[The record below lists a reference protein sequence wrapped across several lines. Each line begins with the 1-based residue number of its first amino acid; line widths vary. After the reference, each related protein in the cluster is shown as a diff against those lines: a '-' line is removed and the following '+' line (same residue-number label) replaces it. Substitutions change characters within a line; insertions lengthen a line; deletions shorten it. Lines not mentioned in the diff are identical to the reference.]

1 MDAFILFLKG
11 IFMGVANIIP
21 GVSGGTLAISLNIF
35 DSLIWSIN
43 NLFKDFKK
51 SMNFLLPVFLGIG
64 FGILAFSSLI
74 EYGLENYSF
83 STSMLFVG
91 LIVGSIPLIY
101 KKATEKGSTTTD
113 YVLAVVVFLALSIF
127 SIQSFRSNSASTSML
142 VPSTSTFVSV
152 LRFFFIG
159 VIASSAM
166 VVPGISGSFI
176 FMVLGVYN
184 QIISSISNLLE
195 YLKDLSNVSILFDS
209 LYVLV
214 PTGLGVVVGIF
225 LISKIVGVL
234 LEKAQT
240 KLYFVVLGLI
250 FGSVFAM
257 FCNPATYISGFNTFG
272 IILGAIFFGI
282 GVIISRKLGGK

>member
-1 MDAFILFLKG
+1 MDTFILFLKG

-51 SMNFLLPVFLGIG
+51 SMSFLLPVFLGIG
-64 FGILAFSSLI
+64 FGILVFSSLI

-101 KKATEKGSTTTD
+101 KKAIEKGSTNTD
-113 YVLAVVVFLALSIF
+113 YVLAVVVFLALSYF
-127 SIQSFRSNSASTSML
+127 SIQSFRSDSVSSSIIT
-142 VPSTSTFVSV
+142 PSTNTFASV
-152 LRFFFIG
+152 FRFFFIG

-209 LYVLV
+209 LYVLI

-250 FGSVFAM
+250 FGSIFAM
-257 FCNPATYISGFNTFG
+257 FCNPATYISGFNAFG
-272 IILGAIFFGI
+272 IILGAIFFAI